1 MNDNEIDT
9 GRGSINHSSYKAPAD
24 VSTIL
29 FIIGLICLIVI
40 IICLTICICVIA
52 KYLLF
57 DNDFMNRR
65 ESQLKE
71 KNQRKQLP
79 ITDGDYN
86 VNSQPVMKGKTAQVS
101 IQGHVPAGTAIEMT
115 SQTSEESSTQPK

>member
-1 MNDNEIDT
+1 M
-9 GRGSINHSSYKAPAD
+9 
-24 VSTIL
+24 
-29 FIIGLICLIVI
+29 IVI

-86 VNSQPVMKGKTAQVS
+86 VNSQPVMKGKTVQVS
-101 IQGHVPAGTAIEMT
+101 LQGQKPVGTTIEMT
-115 SQTSEESSTQPK
+115 SQTSENTST